1 MELQIKQLNP
11 QAVLIHINGRFD
23 AAVVEQVK
31 RVWIEDEAIHFIV
44 ADLSETTFID
54 SIGLATL
61 VSGLKTTRQR
71 GGELILLKPTEPV
84 KVILELTRM
93 NIVFKI
99 VTTVEEAEAFTK
111 AS

>member
-1 MELQIKQLNP
+1 MELQTKQLNP
-11 QAVLIHINGRFD
+11 QAILIHINGRFD
-23 AAVVEQVK
+23 AAVVELVK
-31 RVWIEDEAIHFIV
+31 RVWIEDETIQFVV

-61 VSGLKTTRQR
+61 VSGLKSTRQR

-93 NIVFKI
+93 NMVFKI
-99 VTTVEEAEAFTK
+99 ATTVDEVEALTK

>member
-1 MELQIKQLNP
+1 MELQTKQLNP
-11 QAVLIHINGRFD
+11 QAILIHINGRFD

-31 RVWIEDEAIHFIV
+31 RIWIENADIRFVV
-44 ADLSETTFID
+44 ADLSETSFID

-99 VTTVEEAEAFTK
+99 AGTVQEAEAFTRT
-111 AS
+111 S

>member
-1 MELQIKQLNP
+1 MELQTKQLNP
-11 QAVLIHINGRFD
+11 QTILIHINGRFD

-31 RVWIEDEAIHFIV
+31 RIWIENVDIHFVV
-44 ADLSETTFID
+44 ADLSETSFID

-99 VTTVEEAEAFTK
+99 ASTVQEAETFTRT
-111 AS
+111 S

>member
-1 MELQIKQLNP
+1 MELQTKQLTP
-11 QAVLIHINGRFD
+11 EAILIHINGRFD

-31 RVWIEDEAIHFIV
+31 RLWIENEEVHFVIT
-44 ADLSETTFID
+44 DLSETTFID

-99 VTTVEEAEAFTK
+99 APTLEEAQAFLK
-111 AS
+111 PL